1 MEDAHVE
8 RVYNAGFPLNA
19 CRFKHNDDPDKPKP
33 APDDGEMIRW
43 LLSKKVWLA
52 FGKNPDDVTEKKLLF
67 VSFEGKEDIKMEHIN
82 LTELLVQAVEHV
94 GKREKNEKQKES

>member
-8 RVYNAGFPLNA
+8 RVYKAGFPLNA
-19 CRFKHNDDPDKPKP
+19 CQFKHHTPEPKP

-67 VSFEGKEDIKMEHIN
+67 ISFEGKEDHRIEHIN

-94 GKREKNEKQKES
+94 AKRDKSVI